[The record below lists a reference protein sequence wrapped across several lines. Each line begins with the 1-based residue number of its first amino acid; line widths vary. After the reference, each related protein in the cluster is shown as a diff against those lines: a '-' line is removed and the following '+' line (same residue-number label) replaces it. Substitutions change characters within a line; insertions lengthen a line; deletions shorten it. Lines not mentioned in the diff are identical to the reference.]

1 MLVTLPSP
9 RTSHYEN
16 SNIEVVRSHLSRVL
30 GDIEERLGFFP
41 INVQSNL
48 LSSLQKYELSV
59 IFLQMIFDLVI
70 ILLVIISVRLIYS
83 LLLQNIETK
92 SFEIGV

>member
-1 MLVTLPSP
+1 MTLPSP
-9 RTSHYEN
+9 RTSHYES
-16 SNIEVVRSHLSRVL
+16 SNIEIIRTHISKVL
-30 GDIEERLGFFP
+30 GDIEERIGFFP
-41 INVQSNL
+41 VSVQSNL
-48 LSSLQKYELSV
+48 LGSLTKYELSL

-70 ILLVIISVRLIYS
+70 ILLVIISVLLIYS

>member
-1 MLVTLPSP
+1 M
-9 RTSHYEN
+9 
-16 SNIEVVRSHLSRVL
+16 SRVL

-70 ILLVIISVRLIYS
+70 ILLVIISVLLIYS